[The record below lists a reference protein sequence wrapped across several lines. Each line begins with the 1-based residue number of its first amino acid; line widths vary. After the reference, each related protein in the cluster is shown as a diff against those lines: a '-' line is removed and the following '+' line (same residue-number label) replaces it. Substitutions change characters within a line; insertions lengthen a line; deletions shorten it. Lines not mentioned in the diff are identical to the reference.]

1 MADFES
7 AAVFHVRDMKT
18 WTKSAMRNYYLD
30 PAILFVEIGRRD
42 DERPASVHPG
52 YYVKPHCDP
61 DCCQAI
67 GNIPKADFG
76 PFSTAVAARKW
87 SARNLAAVD

>member
-7 AAVFHVRDMKT
+7 AAVFHVEDMKT

-42 DERPASVHPG
+42 DERLASAHPG

-67 GNIPKADFG
+67 GGIAKGDFG
-76 PFSTAVAARKW
+76 PFSTAIAARKW
-87 SARNLAAVD
+87 SARNLAAAD